1 MNLIEL
7 NPEKKF
13 GKPII
18 AGTRITVQNVLQ
30 WLASGMSKD
39 DILNEYPE
47 LDEDKIHACLTFA
60 ANREAQMAFV
70 S

>member
-1 MNLIEL
+1 MNLIEI

-13 GKPII
+13 GKPVI
-18 AGTRITVQNVLQ
+18 AGTRITVQNVLH

-39 DILNEYPE
+39 DILNDYPE
-47 LDEDKIHACLTFA
+47 IDEEQIHACLNFA

-70 S
+70 